1 VNMTDTNSEEMMVVA
16 ASMYYDDELTH
27 EQIAKKLHMSRVAVT
42 RLLQRARREG
52 IVQVK
57 ITKRL
62 PLQYELE
69 QKLQAT
75 FGLKDIIV
83 VKGRG
88 SLDATRDAIG
98 QAGAE
103 HLRQSVFPNCRLG
116 VGWSTTVSRMAAFLE
131 RPESP
136 MPVVVNE
143 LAGRL
148 LGVVNPYSISGQVA
162 LMLDAP
168 VEPLSVP
175 VVVQNSRT
183 RDAFLKEPA
192 IAAALEHARQCDI
205 AFVGLGDVGDDCTMV
220 RTGFMT
226 VEQMAELRRRGAV
239 GDILMRFYDDSGRHV
254 PSPLERRVI
263 SLSMEDIRRVPY
275 IVAMASGPTKVEAI
289 QGAVRGGLCQC
300 LITDTGTAEQLL
312 ERASLVD
319 RKPEP

>member
-1 VNMTDTNSEEMMVVA
+1 MADTNSEELMVVA

-27 EQIAKKLHMSRVAVT
+27 EQIAKMLHMSRVAVT

-69 QKLQAT
+69 RRLQSA
-75 FGLKDIIV
+75 FRLKDIIV
-83 VKGRG
+83 VKARG

-103 HLRQSVFPNCRLG
+103 HLRQSVFPHCRLG
-116 VGWSTTVSRMAAFLE
+116 VGWSTTVSRMAPFLE
-131 RPESP
+131 RPEFP
-136 MPVVVNE
+136 VPVVVNE

-175 VVVQNSRT
+175 VVVQNARA
-183 RDAFLKEPA
+183 RDTFLKEPA

-205 AFVGLGDVGDDCTMV
+205 AFVGLGDVGDECTMV

-226 VEQMAELRRRGAV
+226 IEQMAELRRRGAV

-263 SLSMEDIRRVPY
+263 SLSMEDIRGIPY
-275 IVAMASGPTKVEAI
+275 VVAMACGPTKLGTI
-289 QGAVRGGLCQC
+289 LGAMRGGLCHC

-312 ERASLVD
+312 ERSPLVD
-319 RKPEP
+319 RKP